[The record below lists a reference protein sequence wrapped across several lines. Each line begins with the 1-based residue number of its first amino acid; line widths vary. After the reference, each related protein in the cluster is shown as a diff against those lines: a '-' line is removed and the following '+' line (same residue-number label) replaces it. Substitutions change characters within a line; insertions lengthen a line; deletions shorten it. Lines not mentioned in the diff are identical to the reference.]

1 MLAKLARKKRDYW
14 IKLSFV
20 GLGVLGHQ
28 LLVLLPQGVHP
39 INHLLHKLDLTKKRM
54 LHKITRIQ
62 GLQSHLRVPEP
73 VFV

>member
-39 INHLLHKLDLTKKRM
+39 INHLLHKLDLAKSGCYCKEG
-54 LHKITRIQ
+54 RIQ
-62 GLQSHLRVPEP
+62 
-73 VFV
+73 

>member
-39 INHLLHKLDLTKKRM
+39 VNHLLHKLNLTRENVARRECKSSLTSEYPSLCLLEM
-54 LHKITRIQ
+54 
-62 GLQSHLRVPEP
+62 S
-73 VFV
+73 